1 MMRFVMCLSTISLAA
16 CASSG
21 ATTNDGLR
29 QVGQTE
35 TATSAFNA
43 GTNQAG
49 GTSHV
54 LYTTSDLGV
63 ETVVRGAVDTAY
75 RAITR
80 GYLSLGVDTKTMDD
94 AAHVVGNKHLVAM
107 HSMLGRPLSTFFNC
121 GIDPTTGVMRADRY
135 RLTISVVSTLGPGPQ
150 GATLVTTKAWAQAE
164 DLATSASSVYCSSTG
179 LIERSLVQAS
189 GLQAS

>member
-21 ATTNDGLR
+21 VTTNDGLR

-107 HSMLGRPLSTFFNC
+107 HSMLGRPLSTFFN
-121 GIDPTTGVMRADRY
+121 
-135 RLTISVVSTLGPGPQ
+135 
-150 GATLVTTKAWAQAE
+150 
-164 DLATSASSVYCSSTG
+164 
-179 LIERSLVQAS
+179 
-189 GLQAS
+189 

>member
-1 MMRFVMCLSTISLAA
+1 MMRFVMCLSTIALAA
-16 CASSG
+16 CASTG

-35 TATSAFNA
+35 TVTSSYST
-43 GTNQAG
+43 GQAG
-49 GTSHV
+49 GTSHT

-63 ETVVRGAVDTAY
+63 ETVVHGALDTAY
-75 RAITR
+75 RAMTR
-80 GYLSLGVDTKTMDD
+80 GYLSLGVDTKTRDD

-107 HSMLGRPLSTFFNC
+107 HSMLGHPLSAFFNC
-121 GIDPTTGVMRADRY
+121 GIDPTTGVMRADKY
-135 RLTISVVSTLGPGPQ
+135 RLTISVVSTLGPAPQ

-189 GLQAS
+189 GLQPS